1 MSNTIEKV
9 LGAIRGKKTYIVCVL
24 MALTSLVQ
32 VISGDMTIVQFLQ
45 DPNLLTALGIAAL
58 RNGVK

>member
-1 MSNTIEKV
+1 MAILEKV